1 MQISEIQHYLAQ
13 EEADAYVLVDYENK
27 NPVLVGL
34 LSKAMLTRKII
45 AIIPKEGKLQ
55 LIVHSIDAD
64 LLKGKVDAD
73 FFVYKTWPEMLD
85 YQKQVLSSCHT
96 VLMDYSPSGLLMR
109 VATADAG
116 SVEYI
121 RSLGKEI
128 KSSGN
133 LLQRLTAVL
142 TDKQYEEELIACE
155 KTLRIKDEAF
165 AYIKK
170 QILDK
175 GEVSEHEVQQF
186 INRRFLEEGM
196 TFDEPPLVANGKNA
210 ANPHYC
216 PTEQVYSVLHK
227 GDLVLIDMWAKQ
239 NDEDG
244 VYADIT
250 WMGYIGERVPEEYA
264 KRFAI
269 IKSARDGVIA
279 FLKENIG
286 KRPVYA
292 YEADDVARDIIS
304 KAGYGDYF
312 VHRVGHNIAVDVSCH
327 GPGANLDNYET
338 HDDRTLIEGL
348 SFSDE
353 PGIYAPDFG
362 MRTETNIHILDGKAI
377 VVAGLQDAIIPILK

>member
-1 MQISEIQHYLAQ
+1 
-13 EEADAYVLVDYENK
+13 
-27 NPVLVGL
+27 
-34 LSKAMLTRKII
+34 
-45 AIIPKEGKLQ
+45 
-55 LIVHSIDAD
+55 
-64 LLKGKVDAD
+64 
-73 FFVYKTWPEMLD
+73 
-85 YQKQVLSSCHT
+85 
-96 VLMDYSPSGLLMR
+96 
-109 VATADAG
+109 
-116 SVEYI
+116 
-121 RSLGKEI
+121 
-128 KSSGN
+128 
-133 LLQRLTAVL
+133 
-142 TDKQYEEELIACE
+142 
-155 KTLRIKDEAF
+155 
-165 AYIKK
+165 
-170 QILDK
+170 
-175 GEVSEHEVQQF
+175 
-186 INRRFLEEGM
+186 
-196 TFDEPPLVANGKNA
+196 
-210 ANPHYC
+210 
-216 PTEQVYSVLHK
+216 
-227 GDLVLIDMWAKQ
+227 MWAKQ

-286 KRPVYA
+286 KRQVYA

-362 MRTETNIHILDGKAI
+362 MRTEANIHILDGKAI